1 MYSTTPTLLDSIL
14 HCKVSAPFVRF
25 YSFRKVSRKGH
36 VMVEKKYFP
45 FPFQPFF
52 PTLIGLVFFYKA
64 SCFNVFSLC
73 NSQHFSM

>member
-52 PTLIGLVFFYKA
+52 PTLIGLVFFLQGILLQ
-64 SCFNVFSLC
+64 CF
-73 NSQHFSM
+73 